1 MMENQE
7 EDIIR
12 EGQEEDVQEDHVEV
26 VVLEQWD
33 VLKEQQ
39 QQIQV
44 FNFIKKLN

>member
-12 EGQEEDVQEDHVEV
+12 EVQEEDVQEDHVEV

-33 VLKEQQ
+33 VLKEHQT
-39 QQIQV
+39 IQV
-44 FNFIKKLN
+44 FYFTV